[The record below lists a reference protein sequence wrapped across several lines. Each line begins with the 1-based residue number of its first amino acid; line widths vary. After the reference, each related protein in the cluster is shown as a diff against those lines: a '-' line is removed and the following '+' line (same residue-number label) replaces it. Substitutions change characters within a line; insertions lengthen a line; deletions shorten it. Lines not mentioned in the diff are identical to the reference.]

1 MDTVSLRLYRL
12 VRSQALETMESL
24 VGAGNEEQF
33 KAWNGD
39 EGQYWAKHPAYFDE
53 AVRSH
58 QQVLMEAAA
67 ILPNDRVLD
76 IGCGNGESTHEAARV
91 AVNGTALGI
100 DISAQMIR
108 TAQTRASREGLTNA
122 SFVQG
127 DAQVHAFAPQEFD
140 VALSRFGLSFLADQV
155 AALTNIRAALRRG
168 GRLVMI
174 SWRSASDN
182 EWISSLRQALLP
194 HAGPI
199 EGPGDAP
206 GPFRHA
212 VLDEVAAILTAAK
225 FDDINIEPLDTPFV
239 VGRHNEHAFS
249 MLGPMFGWMVADLDA
264 QETAM
269 AFERMR
275 ETLRSHESPH
285 GVSFGS
291 AAWLISA
298 RHG

>member
-1 MDTVSLRLYRL
+1 MT
-12 VRSQALETMESL
+12 TMEFL

-33 KAWNGD
+33 SAWNGD
-39 EGQYWAKHPAYFDE
+39 EGQYWAEHSAYFDE

-58 QQVLMEAAA
+58 QRLLMEAAA
-67 ILPNDRVLD
+67 IRPDDLVLD
-76 IGCGNGESTHEAARV
+76 VGCGNGESTCEAARV
-91 AVNGTALGI
+91 AVNGAALGI
-100 DISAQMIR
+100 DLSAQMVR
-108 TAQTRASREGLTNA
+108 TARARASREGLTNA

-127 DAQVHAFAPQEFD
+127 DAQVHSFTAQGFD
-140 VALSRFGLSFLADQV
+140 LALSRFGLSFLANQV

-194 HAGPI
+194 DAGPI
-199 EGPGDAP
+199 EGSADAP

-212 VLDEVAAILTAAK
+212 VPDEVAAILTAAQ

-239 VGRHNEHAFS
+239 VGRDSEHAFA
-249 MLGPMFGWMVADLDA
+249 MLTPLFGWMVAGLDEA
-264 QETAM
+264 AAAM

-275 ETLRSHESPH
+275 ETLRAHETPQ

-291 AAWLISA
+291 ASWLISA